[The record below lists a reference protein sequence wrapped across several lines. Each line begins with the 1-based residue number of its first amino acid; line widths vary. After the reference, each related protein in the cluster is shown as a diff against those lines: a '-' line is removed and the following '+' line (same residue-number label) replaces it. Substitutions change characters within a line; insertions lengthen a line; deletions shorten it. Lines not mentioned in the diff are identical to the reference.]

1 MMLSGEYVR
10 KLNKKFE
17 QVQELATK
25 KARQY
30 KTYEAFAAFETAA
43 RLKYGDAHYNYQYAA
58 LKDFMSKHVA
68 HIYNNDLD
76 GEKVSESLTDIA
88 VYCIIASVMFDEHY
102 AERCHINP
110 EDVTNANG

>member
-1 MMLSGEYVR
+1 MLSGEYVR

-30 KTYEAFAAFETAA
+30 KTHEAFAAFETAA
-43 RLKYGDAHYNYQYAA
+43 RLKYGDARYNYQYAA

-76 GEKVSESLTDIA
+76 NEKYE
-88 VYCIIASVMFDEHY
+88 C
-102 AERCHINP
+102 
-110 EDVTNANG
+110 

>member
-30 KTYEAFAAFETAA
+30 KTHEAFAAFETAA
-43 RLKYGDAHYNYQYAA
+43 RLKYGDARYNYQYAA

-68 HIYNNDLD
+68 HIYNHDLD
-76 GEKVSESLTDIA
+76 GDKVSESLTDIA
-88 VYCIIASVMFDEHY
+88 IYCIIASVMFDEHY

>member
-10 KLNKKFE
+10 KLNKKFK

-43 RLKYGDAHYNYQYAA
+43 RLKYGDACYNYQYAA

>member
-1 MMLSGEYVR
+1 MMLSGEYVK

-17 QVQELATK
+17 QVQELATR

-43 RLKYGDAHYNYQYAA
+43 RLKYGDARYNHQYAA
-58 LKDFMSKHVA
+58 LKDFMSKHIA
-68 HIYNNDLD
+68 HIYNNNLD
-76 GEKVSESLTDIA
+76 GDKVSESLTDIA
-88 VYCIIASVMFDEHY
+88 IYCIIASVMFDEHY

-110 EDVTNANG
+110 EDVTNANS

>member
-43 RLKYGDAHYNYQYAA
+43 RLKYGDACYNYQYAA

-110 EDVTNANG
+110 GDVTNANG

>member
-1 MMLSGEYVR
+1 
-10 KLNKKFE
+10 
-17 QVQELATK
+17 
-25 KARQY
+25 
-30 KTYEAFAAFETAA
+30 
-43 RLKYGDAHYNYQYAA
+43 
-58 LKDFMSKHVA
+58 MSKHVA

>member
-1 MMLSGEYVR
+1 MLSEEYVR

-43 RLKYGDAHYNYQYAA
+43 RLKYGDARYSYQYAA

-76 GEKVSESLTDIA
+76 GDKVSESLTDIA
-88 VYCIIASVMFDEHY
+88 VYCIIASIMFDEHY

>member
-1 MMLSGEYVR
+1 M
-10 KLNKKFE
+10 
-17 QVQELATK
+17 
-25 KARQY
+25 
-30 KTYEAFAAFETAA
+30 
-43 RLKYGDAHYNYQYAA
+43 KYGDARYNYQYAA

-76 GEKVSESLTDIA
+76 GDKISESLTDIA

>member
-1 MMLSGEYVR
+1 MMLSREYVR

-30 KTYEAFAAFETAA
+30 KTYEAFAAFETAT
-43 RLKYGDAHYNYQYAA
+43 RLKYGDARYNYQYAT